1 MTTAQLG
8 QRTLLEPGTADVCVT
23 PVICFVMV
31 YSTNYFLNCR
41 PGRTV
46 AFVITRLA
54 RLAGGSSSSSVAG
67 ASGLLPS
74 RRKEVW
80 D

>member
-1 MTTAQLG
+1 MTTAQFG

-23 PVICFVMV
+23 PVICFVMI
-31 YSTNYFLNCR
+31 NYLLNCL

-46 AFVITRLA
+46 AFVLIITRSG
-54 RLAGGSSSSSVAG
+54 RLAGW
-67 ASGLLPS
+67 ASK
-74 RRKEVW
+74 KEVW

>member
-8 QRTLLEPGTADVCVT
+8 QRTLLESGTADVCVT
-23 PVICFVMV
+23 PVICFVMI
-31 YSTNYFLNCR
+31 NYLLNCL

-46 AFVITRLA
+46 PLFFLIITCCG
-54 RLAGGSSSSSVAG
+54 RLAGW
-67 ASGLLPS
+67 ASK
-74 RRKEVW
+74 KEVW